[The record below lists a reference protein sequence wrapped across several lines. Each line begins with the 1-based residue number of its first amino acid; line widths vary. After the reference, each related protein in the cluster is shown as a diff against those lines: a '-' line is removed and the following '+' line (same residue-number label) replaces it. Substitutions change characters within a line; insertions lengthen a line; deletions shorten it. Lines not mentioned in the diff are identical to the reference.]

1 MFAINTY
8 SKKYLVPILKNQ
20 TSNECSFYFPFMNIS
35 FEDTVNIST
44 NTFFGNNKAVKKLS
58 KKPNS
63 RYLVLIL
70 QKNPI
75 LFLMEISIRKLME
88 WLWVHLQIRHQLMI
102 FLFTFTQRDCTIV
115 NQTLNITITSAIFR
129 KSLFYLSHQN
139 ISKGSKVT

>member
-1 MFAINTY
+1 
-8 SKKYLVPILKNQ
+8 
-20 TSNECSFYFPFMNIS
+20 MNIS

-44 NTFFGNNKAVKKLS
+44 NTFFGNNKGVKKLS

-88 WLWVHLQIRHQLMI
+88 WLWVHLQI
-102 FLFTFTQRDCTIV
+102 
-115 NQTLNITITSAIFR
+115 
-129 KSLFYLSHQN
+129 
-139 ISKGSKVT
+139 